1 MVHYIL
7 LITKANERYFVIM
20 LMLHHIQCLC
30 FIWFKGVNKSTLS
43 VFTNHFA
50 TKITD
55 MIKETHIFF
64 CVFFAWILKLCC
76 FLSFK
81 LEI

>member
-7 LITKANERYFVIM
+7 LIIKANERCFVIM

-50 TKITD
+50 TKMIKQHD
-55 MIKETHIFF
+55 MIKETLFEN
-64 CVFFAWILKLCC
+64 
-76 FLSFK
+76 
-81 LEI
+81 LEF